1 MTGLILCHLVDG
13 VVDSVEVQSLSLL
26 GQVHLAG
33 AGTALGLCTHHQ
45 VLLGAVGDDL
55 AQQLGETGSMICLLV
70 GIALVS
76 LGDLGVAL
84 TLGHAGHC
92 QVHTDLAALA
102 LEVGA
107 QTIDDLLRN
116 ALSLA
121 DAHNVLGDVGVAGL
135 LDECGSGS
143 LADRALLGDGAFSDV
158 TTDGANILLHKIY
171 PPFGLFFF
179 RGLLWYSRP
188 CL

>member
-84 TLGHAGHC
+84 TLSHASHC

-158 TTDGANILLHKIY
+158 ATDGANVLLHKIY

-179 RGLLWYSRP
+179 KGLLWYSRP